1 MLAFLF
7 VPYTPRTVSRSLS
20 YPVGLPL
27 CFTYLAPHVDYMLT
41 KPLTEEEYL
50 ETMSEEMV
58 DVTEVAEAAVDI
70 WPYVEK
76 LVRQGVVLQQV
87 VDDTDIEM
95 VYRNT
100 ENDFDHVLLR
110 TEDESIF
117 TVIVVDTME
126 REIVGHF
133 VLNLGGEG

>member
-1 MLAFLF
+1 MS
-7 VPYTPRTVSRSLS
+7 PRRTMKS
-20 YPVGLPL
+20 PVEILDFFI
-27 CFTYLAPHVDYMLT
+27 FTISKNMLT
-41 KPLTEEEYL
+41 KLLTEEEYL

-76 LVRQGVVLQQV
+76 LVRQGVELQQV

-100 ENDFDHVLLR
+100 EDDFDHILLP
-110 TEDESIF
+110 TEDESTF

-133 VLNLGGEG
+133 VLNLEGEG

>member
-1 MLAFLF
+1 
-7 VPYTPRTVSRSLS
+7 
-20 YPVGLPL
+20 
-27 CFTYLAPHVDYMLT
+27 MLT
-41 KPLTEEEYL
+41 KLLTEEEYL
-50 ETMSEEMV
+50 ETMSEEMA

-76 LVRQGVVLQQV
+76 LVRQGVVEQRV

-95 VYRNT
+95 VYRNI
-100 ENDFDHVLLR
+100 DDSFDHVLLP

-126 REIVGHF
+126 AEIVGHF
-133 VLNLGGEG
+133 ILDLGGE